1 MGRIVSGQQPDGAVT
16 VLFTDVE
23 GSTDL
28 RTRFGDEL
36 ADELLRT
43 HEDLVRAE
51 VERHGGRE
59 VKSLGD
65 GFMVAFG
72 SPRKAISCAVDIQR
86 VLDERN
92 RSSPGREI
100 RVRIGINTGE
110 VSDVAGDLI
119 GAAVNA
125 AARIA
130 GKARGGQIL
139 VANVV
144 KDLAG
149 VRPDLS
155 YIDRGLYWLKGFP
168 ERWRLYEIL
177 RRAAGPV
184 EELTAPTL
192 GKTRFVGRDSERAD
206 MRRFVEQAAG
216 GRGALVMIGGEPG
229 VGKTRI
235 TEEVAE
241 EAASR
246 GMMAL
251 VGHCQETEAPLP
263 YAPVVEILE
272 ATTRGVSRETLLE
285 AFGDAA
291 PELARILPELKR
303 IFPDLPPPLD
313 LPPEQE
319 RRYLFNCFTE
329 FLERA
334 SHLQP
339 LLFVLEDVHWADEST
354 LLLLQHLAE
363 RLANMP
369 ILMLAT
375 YRDVELDVE
384 RPLARRLE
392 ELVRRRLAHR
402 VSLNRLPKEGV
413 GHMIGALAGREAPA
427 SLVDA
432 VYQETEGNCFFVEE
446 VFQHLHEEG
455 KLFDQAGN
463 WRTEVQVGEID
474 VPEGVRLVL
483 GRRLSRL
490 SEGARRALS
499 AAAVIGRNFTYE
511 LAEAVDEVGGDTLLD
526 AVEEAQRARLLTW
539 SEDPLRPRFSFAH
552 ELIRQTLLTSLA
564 LPRRQRLHLRVAEA
578 IERVYARDLEPHVA
592 DLAHHLYQ
600 AGAAADPHKAVA
612 YLSLAAHRAMEGAAF
627 EEALRAY
634 ERALALQEPADV
646 STRADLLV
654 RLGLAQRSLGRT
666 EAALTSWR
674 EALDLYADL
683 DDVDAVTNVCWEISY
698 QLGWAGRPIEGM
710 EFVQRG
716 LIAAGDARTPVR
728 GQLLASAGI
737 FVGFLGDYAGG
748 MEMIDEALAIAKE
761 TGDLNSES
769 YARTARSVV
778 LYSYGELE
786 ILRQEGQEA
795 AELGRASGSPWDLAS
810 LLALLE
816 FADLV
821 TGHLEHSAEVHAEL
835 EPLSSRIGSQTPY
848 LLTRRGQAFRA
859 YLPSGD
865 LDAWEEFSRWDLEF
879 CRTRD
884 LEWISNSHGFLYT
897 SAFRRGRWEE
907 ALEHA
912 REAIRTEPP
921 GGFNGWA
928 WPLEFHTLA
937 HLGRRDE
944 ALRLFHKDRSRLPTG
959 RPATWGAWA
968 ILHGAVE
975 GLMILGERDEAAA
988 LYPLVVESL
997 ATGSIYLKVYD
1008 IRLSE
1013 TVAGM
1018 AAHAGRNW
1026 PEAEGHFRAALRL
1039 ADALPI
1045 RSEQADARRYFASML
1060 AERDATGDGEN
1071 ARTMLE
1077 EALDLYRS
1085 MGMPRHIDMAEE
1097 QLKGL

>member
-1 MGRIVSGQQPDGAVT
+1 MSGQQPDGAVT

-43 HEDLVRAE
+43 HEDLVRGQ

-139 VANVV
+139 IANVV

-177 RRAAGPV
+177 RRAPGPV

-192 GKTRFVGRDSERAD
+192 GKTRFVGRDTERAD
-206 MRRFVEQAAG
+206 LRRFVEGAAA

-241 EAASR
+241 EAAAR

-272 ATTRGVSRETLLE
+272 ATLRSVSRETLLE

-291 PELARILPELKR
+291 PELARILPELRR

-363 RLANMP
+363 RLANMQ

-402 VSLNRLPKEGV
+402 VSLNRLPKHGV
-413 GHMIGALAGREAPA
+413 GDMIGALAGRVAPE

-432 VYQETEGNCFFVEE
+432 VYEETEGNCFFVEE

-526 AVEEAQRARLLTW
+526 AVEEAQRANLLTW

-552 ELIRQTLLTSLA
+552 ELIRQTLLTNLA
-564 LPRRQRLHLRVAEA
+564 LPRRQRLHLRIAEA

-600 AGAAADPHKAVA
+600 AGAAADPHKAVGF
-612 YLSLAAHRAMEGAAF
+612 LSLAAHRAMEGAAF

-634 ERALALQEPADV
+634 ERALSLQDPGDV

-654 RLGLAQRSLGRT
+654 RLGFAQRSLGRT
-666 EAALTSWR
+666 EGALASWR
-674 EALDLYADL
+674 EALDLYAEL
-683 DDVDAVTNVCWEISY
+683 DDIAAATSVCWDISY
-698 QLGWAGRPIEGM
+698 QLGWAGRPIEAM
-710 EFVQRG
+710 EFTQRG
-716 LIAAGDARTPVR
+716 LVAAGDARTPVR
-728 GQLLASAGI
+728 GMLLSSAGA
-737 FVGFLGDYAGG
+737 FVGFLGDYVGG
-748 MEMIDEALAIAKE
+748 AEMIDEALSIAEE
-761 TGDLNSES
+761 THDLGLES
-769 YARTARSVV
+769 YARLARGI
-778 LYSYGELE
+778 LNYSHAELE
-786 ILRQEGQEA
+786 VLRRDGPEA
-795 AELGRASGSPWDLAS
+795 TELLREHGSAWDLS
-810 LLALLE
+810 SYLSLLE
-816 FADLV
+816 FAYFA
-821 TGHLEHSAEVHAEL
+821 TGHVAASIPVHEEL
-835 EPLSSRIGSQTPY
+835 EPLASRIGNQVPY
-848 LLTRRGQAFRA
+848 LLTRRGEAIRA
-859 YLPSGD
+859 LMSSGD

-879 CRTRD
+879 CRSRE
-884 LEWISNSHGFLYT
+884 LEWISNSFGFL
-897 SAFRRGRWEE
+897 SGIAFYRGRWEE
-907 ALEHA
+907 ALELA
-912 REAIRTEPP
+912 REANATEPP

-928 WPLEFHTLA
+928 WPLVFHTLA
-937 HLGRRDE
+937 HLGRRDD
-944 ALRLFHKDRSRLPTG
+944 ALALLEEDRVRLPAG
-959 RPATWGAWA
+959 RPASWGAWA

-975 GLMILGERDEAAA
+975 GLMILGEHERAAD

-997 ATGSIYLKVYD
+997 NTGTVYLKVYN
-1008 IRLSE
+1008 IRLCH
-1013 TVAGM
+1013 TVAGL
-1018 AAHAGRNW
+1018 AAHGARDW
-1026 PEAEGHFRAALRL
+1026 SRSEAHFREALRL
-1039 ADALPI
+1039 AETLPVRI
-1045 RSEQADARRYFASML
+1045 EQADARRYFAAML
-1060 AERDATGDGEN
+1060 AERNGDGDREE
-1071 ARTMLE
+1071 ARAMLE

-1085 MGMPRHIDMAEE
+1085 LGMPRHVEMAEE